1 MRYTRAPRYLV
12 AKWGASRACML
23 LTSRAEESRPDGNYW
38 VATQDSRS
46 KLSRVTTLTSLV
58 KVEIC
63 SISDRCEIPES
74 DDRD

>member
-1 MRYTRAPRYLV
+1 
-12 AKWGASRACML
+12 ML